1 MLKGISRTRLMGF
14 WFAAVAIMIASAV
27 ATGVNI
33 PINTA
38 ALLLTVCLVP
48 PAVVLL
54 VWRGAPPP
62 TVGEILYSVNQP
74 KEGRS

>member
-1 MLKGISRTRLMGF
+1 MLNGISRTRLIGF
-14 WFAAVAIMIASAV
+14 WFAAGAIMIASAV
-27 ATGVNI
+27 AMGVNI

-38 ALLLTVCLVP
+38 ALLLTVCLAP

-62 TVGEILYSVNQP
+62 TVGELLYSVNKQ